1 MRHGF
6 CFSDRQ
12 SHLVRKGAPFPAPK
26 KIFKKNL
33 SFLLRCRKV
42 KYERVSDG
50 RMIAMA
56 IISSN
61 DAGQSVSGTLVDV
74 SSHATNDAGQSLSG
88 TLADVNLHPTSP
100 TDSNE
105 HPSKTNQ
112 VSDSRND
119 KTLQSHDEKKV
130 KEAAKKISDF
140 IKTTTRELELTVGN
154 VHKKITIKVK
164 VKSSGEVIVEIPSD
178 KALEIADSL
187 NTVSGLLIR
196 KYV

>member
-1 MRHGF
+1 
-6 CFSDRQ
+6 
-12 SHLVRKGAPFPAPK
+12 
-26 KIFKKNL
+26 
-33 SFLLRCRKV
+33 
-42 KYERVSDG
+42 
-50 RMIAMA
+50 MA